1 MFSMNRGIGMPIR
14 RAGHD
19 TGRTPSDRRRSKPRL
34 YESAGGPDGAGRLVE
49 RWGFLWRW
57 ETWVSNAPLARRP
70 RGGWTLTYA
79 AALKASEDALHD
91 YTLKSGGPDPLT
103 ARRFER
109 GREADS
115 PKAPGAVPPGRER
128 E

>member
-1 MFSMNRGIGMPIR
+1 VPIKR
-14 RAGHD
+14 TGHD
-19 TGRTPSDRRRSKPRL
+19 RDVAPSSRRHGKPRL

-57 ETWVSNAPLARRP
+57 ETWVSAAPLARRP

-79 AALKASEDALHD
+79 AALKASEDALQD
-91 YTLKSGGPDPLT
+91 YALKSGAPDPLT

-109 GREADS
+109 HERKSGRSGIGRE
-115 PKAPGAVPPGRER
+115 VPPRRGAE
-128 E
+128 

>member
-1 MFSMNRGIGMPIR
+1 VP
-14 RAGHD
+14 
-19 TGRTPSDRRRSKPRL
+19 PSNRRRSKTRL

-57 ETWVSNAPLARRP
+57 ETWVSDAPLARRP

-79 AALKASEDALHD
+79 AALKASEDALQD
-91 YTLKSGGPDPLT
+91 YALKSGEQDPLV

-109 GREADS
+109 GDREPES
-115 PKAPGAVPPGRER
+115 PEIRGEVPPRRGTD
-128 E
+128 